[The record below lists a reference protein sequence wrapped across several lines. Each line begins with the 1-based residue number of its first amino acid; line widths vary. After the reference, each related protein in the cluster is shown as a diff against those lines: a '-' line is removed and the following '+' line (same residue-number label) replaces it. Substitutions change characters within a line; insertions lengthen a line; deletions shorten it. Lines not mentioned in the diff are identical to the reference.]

1 MIMNTTTNL
10 QNNLI
15 VSSSFAE
22 LLNLRTRFEEIV
34 SFRKTYDLPNYNS
47 DIDSLYYFIKHG
59 AKNNRF
65 RKRFDEALSIAQFI
79 IKRFENEKTDIS
91 SIHWEEE

>member
-1 MIMNTTTNL
+1 MNTTTNL

>member
-1 MIMNTTTNL
+1 MNTTTNL

-79 IKRFENEKTDIS
+79 VKRFENEKTDIS